1 MAKKVGIGA
10 DIFPNYP
17 PPPSPLDTQKQL
29 EGLTGIKLDGVLG
42 GLPVAEQNQEYFAVF
57 DEAGDAGPELIDKTQ
72 FRITYLVDSQLGTS
86 KPATDTDAAL
96 NVTQNFGKGK
106 TVIIRADNAT
116 VLNQNQS
123 GEQITYDVGTLT
135 LISTTETG
143 SQPLAY
149 TSTASFN
156 NSQGQDIITDAQNL
170 ISRFTASEANNTTE
184 LGIGESTIVD
194 FPATAVA
201 ISQSNGTDEWITF
214 ETNNTYKLVQ
224 STYEAGTRIRFRG
237 AIWLQQVNLTADNGQ
252 PVGTEMTAKVE
263 LLLNDEPIQQ
273 NLEIV
278 GSLVNFDPT
287 WHLVNVLTPFTHF
300 NVDDQLKIKVTHL
313 SNAAEG
319 FEAAQEYL
327 KFRVIYGDFK
337 TQQEYTPGEV
347 DILGINA
354 ITAPYFE
361 PYYST
366 NTGSLLNNDG
376 GYSVLTA
383 SIDFTSFIGQGFTFD
398 LHPDSKT
405 WDPGN
410 GSTFNPI
417 TTELDFQVGDEIR
430 FEYNKNKV
438 HKVIESVSNSDGRYY
453 ITVSPYIASQSI
465 VDHFTHYRIVPNGGY
480 LIANVE
486 KNNEVDEFQ
495 PFSGIIL
502 PQYPSEAL
510 QERSDRLIYELK
522 QANIIEK

>member
-1 MAKKVGIGA
+1 MAKQTGKGIGA

-72 FRITYLVDSQLGTS
+72 FRITYLVDSQLNTS
-86 KPATDTDAAL
+86 KPTTDTDAAS
-96 NVTQNFGKGK
+96 NATQNFGKGK
-106 TVIIRADNAT
+106 TVIVRADNAT
-116 VLNQNQS
+116 VLNQNLS
-123 GEQITYDVGTLT
+123 GEQVTYDVGTLT
-135 LISTTETG
+135 LLSTTETG
-143 SQPLAY
+143 SQPSAY

-156 NSQGQDIITDAQNL
+156 NSQGQDILTDAQNL
-170 ISRFTASEANNTTE
+170 ISRFTASEANNTLE
-184 LGIGESTIVD
+184 LGLGESKIVN

-201 ISQSNGTDEWITF
+201 ISQSNGTNEWIDFT
-214 ETNNTYKLVQ
+214 TNNTYTLVQ
-224 STYEAGTRIRFRG
+224 STYAAGTRIRFVG
-237 AIWLQQVNLTADNGQ
+237 TIWLQQVANDTNLGGS
-252 PVGTEMTAKVE
+252 PIAKIE
-263 LLLNDEPIQQ
+263 LLLNDQPIKTTYNVIGGPN
-273 NLEIV
+273 NL
-278 GSLVNFDPT
+278 SYNPT
-287 WHLVNVLTPFTHF
+287 WEQSIVQTQFLNF
-300 NVDDQLKIKVTHL
+300 NAGDELKIKVTHD
-313 SNAAEG
+313 SNDYSELD
-319 FEAAQEYL
+319 FI
-327 KFRVIYGDFK
+327 KFRIIYGDFK
-337 TQQEYTPGEV
+337 TQQEYTQGEV
-347 DILGINA
+347 DILGVNA

-383 SIDFTSFIGQGFTFD
+383 SIDFASFIGQGFTFD

-417 TTELDFQVGDEIR
+417 TTELDFRVGDEIR

-438 HKVIESVSNSDGRYY
+438 HKVIESVANSDGRYY
-453 ITVSPYIASQSI
+453 ITVSPYIASQSV

-486 KNNEVDEFQ
+486 KNNEVNEFQ

-522 QANIIEK
+522 QADIIEK